1 MYETRN
7 EAREFVGATQSEA
20 VAKACAFFGTD
31 ESGLRVRLPD
41 AGEVYGLAARVVI
54 VAMPSGAAVRQGAPA
69 SSGGRR
75 EEAPRRD
82 RGPREG
88 RDGGRNGGREGR
100 RDGGRDGGRDRDG
113 GRPAPARE
121 SERNSRPAP
130 EREATE
136 AGPSVGTA
144 QTALGESGVFVQGL
158 VERLGLG
165 AFEISESEDGDL
177 VVVQLRGPAATE
189 LGGGDG
195 RALDAAQFLVNQV
208 ALRRD
213 EGSRRVVIDAGG
225 QGDGRE
231 GHLERL
237 AERAAQRARE
247 TGRAV
252 ALDPMNPGDRRVIH
266 VALRETEGIATMSVG
281 LGRYRQ
287 VVVVPEGAPEYEQAR
302 RQAETSSQGNG

>member
-1 MYETRN
+1 MYDTRN
-7 EAREFVGATQSEA
+7 EAREFVGVTQSEA

-88 RDGGRNGGREGR
+88 RDGGRNGGRDGR
-100 RDGGRDGGRDRDG
+100 RDGGRDRDG
-113 GRPAPARE
+113 GRPTPARE
-121 SERNSRPAP
+121 FERSARPAP

-177 VVVQLRGPAATE
+177 VVVQLRGSAASE

>member
-1 MYETRN
+1 MYDTRN

-88 RDGGRNGGREGR
+88 RDGGRNGGRDGR
-100 RDGGRDGGRDRDG
+100 RDGGRDRDA

-121 SERNSRPAP
+121 FERSARPAP

-177 VVVQLRGPAATE
+177 VVVQLRGPAASE

-266 VALRETEGIATMSVG
+266 VALRETQGIATMSVG

>member
-1 MYETRN
+1 MYDTRN

-41 AGEVYGLAARVVI
+41 AGEVYGLAARVVV
-54 VAMPSGAAVRQGAPA
+54 VAMPSGAAVRQGAPT
-69 SSGGRR
+69 SGGRR

-121 SERNSRPAP
+121 SERSARPAP

-177 VVVQLRGPAATE
+177 VVVQLRGSAASE

>member
-31 ESGLRVRLPD
+31 ESGLRVRLPE
-41 AGEVYGLAARVVI
+41 AGEVYGLAARVVV
-54 VAMPSGAAVRQGAPA
+54 VAMPSGAAIRQGSPA

-82 RGPREG
+82 RGAREG

-121 SERNSRPAP
+121 FERNARPAP

-177 VVVQLRGPAATE
+177 VVVQLRGPAASE

-213 EGSRRVVIDAGG
+213 ESARRVVIDAGG
-225 QGDGRE
+225 QGDARE

-266 VALRETEGIATMSVG
+266 VALRETQGIATMSVG

>member
-1 MYETRN
+1 MYDTRN

-88 RDGGRNGGREGR
+88 RDGGRNGGRDGR
-100 RDGGRDGGRDRDG
+100 RDGGRDRDG
-113 GRPAPARE
+113 GRPTPARE
-121 SERNSRPAP
+121 FERSARPAP

-177 VVVQLRGPAATE
+177 VVVQLRGPAASE

>member
-1 MYETRN
+1 VYETRN

-41 AGEVYGLAARVVI
+41 AGEVYGLAARVVV
-54 VAMPSGAAVRQGAPA
+54 VAMPSGSAVRQGAPA

-100 RDGGRDGGRDRDG
+100 RDGGRDRDG

-121 SERNSRPAP
+121 FERSARPAP

-177 VVVQLRGPAATE
+177 VVVQLRGPAASE